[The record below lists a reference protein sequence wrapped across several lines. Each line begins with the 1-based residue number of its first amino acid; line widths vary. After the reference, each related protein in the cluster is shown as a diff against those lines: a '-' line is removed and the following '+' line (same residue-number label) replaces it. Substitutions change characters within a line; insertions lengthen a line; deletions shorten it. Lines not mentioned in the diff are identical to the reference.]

1 MNTQALQHALSQ
13 LLHDLQQQMGE
24 LNHTIELFERRLG
37 RHPGAKASSP
47 SGASPSAKSG
57 GRRSAGWTDAARAQ
71 VAARMRDYW
80 RKWREERAHSKEDA
94 PKGADAPERPTM
106 PQVDPKPA
114 QTKTIKGRST
124 AGWTPQARAQ
134 AAARMR
140 DRWHRYRVQE
150 MPCD

>member
-24 LNHTIELFERRLG
+24 LNHTIHLIERRLG
-37 RHPGAKASSP
+37 RGPAATPAKAT
-47 SGASPSAKSG
+47 GAAASVKSG

-80 RKWREERAHSKEDA
+80 RKWREERAQAKGDEATDQDEPLGGAKEQPAPSKA
-94 PKGADAPERPTM
+94 
-106 PQVDPKPA
+106 
-114 QTKTIKGRST
+114 IKGRST

-140 DRWHRYRVQE
+140 DRWHRYRVEVQE
-150 MPCD
+150 VSCD